1 MAALAFLW
9 CAAAPAGGQQPS
21 GPAQGAQQAESC
33 VACHQALDDERLS
46 SPVAS
51 FAADVHAVKGL
62 GCAACHGGD
71 PQAFGPEAMDP
82 AKGFIGRPARREIPQ
97 LCGRCHSDAA
107 FMRRYNPS
115 LRVDQVTEYRTSV
128 HGRRLVQFNDP
139 RVATCVSCHRVHAIR
154 PPTDPQS
161 SVHPLKVARTCGAC
175 HADSVRMAPYGI
187 PTDQLRRYETSVHWE
202 MMSVKHDLAAPTCN
216 DCHGNHGAAPPGVS
230 WVGNTCG
237 QCHTV
242 MQRLFD
248 QSPHGRVFPQMGVP
262 GCAAC
267 HRNHD
272 VQHAGDELLGLGA
285 AAVCSGCHDAESRG
299 GEQAV
304 AMRRL
309 IDSLRVDFDSADGL
323 LRRAE
328 RSGVEVSQ
336 GLFELQEARN
346 ALVGARTAV
355 HASSV
360 DAVRAETEKGFSITA
375 RARARGGRALGEL
388 RFRRTGLVISVT
400 IILALIVGL
409 VLKIRQLESSS
420 LSQRESP

>member
-1 MAALAFLW
+1 MRMRARGRVVPLIGLLCMMGARLAA
-9 CAAAPAGGQQPS
+9 QEE
-21 GPAQGAQQAESC
+21 ESC
-33 VACHQALDDERLS
+33 VTCHQALDDERLS
-46 SPVAS
+46 RPVAT
-51 FAADVHAVKGL
+51 FAADVHATKGL
-62 GCAACHGGD
+62 GCASCHGGD

-82 AKGFIGRPARREIPQ
+82 AKGFVGHPARRETPQ
-97 LCGRCHSDAA
+97 FCGRCHADAA

-115 LRVDQVTEYRTSV
+115 LRVDQVAEFRTSV
-128 HGRRLVQFNDP
+128 HGRRLAQFDDP
-139 RVATCVSCHRVHAIR
+139 RVATCVSCHLVHAIR

-161 SVHPLKVARTCGAC
+161 SVHPLKVAQTCGAC

-187 PTDQLRRYETSVHWE
+187 PTDQLRKYEASVHWE
-202 MMSVKHDLAAPTCN
+202 VMSVQHDLAAPTCN

-237 QCHTV
+237 QCHAV
-242 MQRLFD
+242 MQQLFD
-248 QSPHGRVFPQMGVP
+248 QSPHARVFPLMGVP

-272 VQHAGDELLGLGA
+272 VQRAGDEFLGLDA
-285 AAVCSGCHDAESRG
+285 EAICSSCHDAESPG

-309 IDSLRVDFDSADGL
+309 IDSLRVDFDSADGA

-328 RSGVEVSQ
+328 RSGVEVSE

-355 HASSV
+355 HAFNV
-360 DAVRAETEKGFSITA
+360 DAVRAETEKGLAVTA
-375 RARARGGRALGEL
+375 RAHERARRALREL
-388 RFRRTGLVISVT
+388 RFRRTGLVISVA
-400 IILALIVGL
+400 IIVALMVGV
-409 VLKIRQLESSS
+409 VLKIRQI
-420 LSQRESP
+420 ESPFLSRGESP